1 MDGYGCG
8 YGRTTSKIFVVMDR
22 NILHLFQ
29 ARGLSSCGEQA
40 RLLRGMWN
48 LNSLTRN

>member
-1 MDGYGCG
+1 MDRCGCG
-8 YGRTTSKIFVVMDR
+8 YGRATSKIFVVMDR
-22 NILHLFQ
+22 IILRLFQ